1 MAPYIPGMVFQ
12 TNGTY
17 GTYCKI
23 FDLNITVGK
32 VPSYLKEYQSST
44 CVNLGQQ

>member
-1 MAPYIPGMVFQ
+1 MASYILGTVFQ
-12 TNGTY
+12 MNGKRKN
-17 GTYCKI
+17 CKI